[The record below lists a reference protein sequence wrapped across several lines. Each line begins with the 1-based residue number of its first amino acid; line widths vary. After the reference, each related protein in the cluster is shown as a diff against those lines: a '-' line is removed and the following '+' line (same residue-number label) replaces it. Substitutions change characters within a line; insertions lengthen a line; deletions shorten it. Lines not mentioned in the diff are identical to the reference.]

1 MQRRTRN
8 CLSGV
13 ALAAAGTLVAGFL
26 GAVPAFAAVDAS
38 GVVINEV
45 YARGGSANQPFQ
57 NKFVELYN
65 PTNADV
71 SLAGWS
77 IQYRSATSTAPAS
90 GVGALSGTI
99 KSGGYYLIGLNSNGG
114 NGAALPTADASFSVA
129 PSGTNGSL
137 FLAKV
142 PGAINPGNGS
152 VVNNPQVADYV
163 GYGTST
169 NFETAA
175 AAYPGDNAVPGSIV
189 RTGFKDTDDNSKDF
203 TFVSAPTPQ
212 NSGSAGGPVLPVA
225 KTIAQIQGTDVAAS
239 PLVGQAVV
247 TEGIVTADHRIG
259 GYDGIYIQTAGSG
272 GATDATPKASD
283 GVFVYLHGENPAV
296 SIGDKVR
303 VTGLVEEFNGLTQ
316 LRPEKAANVEL
327 VQSAAGLP
335 ALTPLPAA
343 AVGNAAREA
352 FEGMLVA
359 PSGTYKVVSSH
370 NLNRFGELWLNAGA
384 AMPVKST
391 ETQLPGTKAAS
402 DIAAANKASRIL
414 LDDGYSIAVRNSNG
428 TDNPAHPGDQP
439 YFTKATVVR
448 NGDVAAFPASGYV
461 LGFGFNE
468 WRLQPSQ
475 PINDAS
481 PASVKPTF
489 ASLDAAGKVI
499 GNPRPTA
506 APAVGGDITVA
517 AFNVLN
523 YFTTLTSENPEAR
536 GADTAEEFA
545 VQKAKIVKAIN
556 GLDADVVALQEIENS
571 VALGEKPDEALA
583 DLVAGLN
590 AAAGAGTWKYVK
602 TPESLHDPAIT
613 DVITNAII
621 YKPASVKPSGE
632 AQTIIDETVWDIARE
647 PIAQTFKYNKQF
659 VTVVA
664 NHFKSKSGTDPSPQP
679 GQDAFNDER
688 TAQAE
693 SLLAFANE
701 LSEGRKNAVYLVGD
715 FNSYAKEDP
724 IKVFIDAGWSD
735 LVFSKARGQYTYTF
749 DGELGSLD
757 HVIASPAANSRV
769 TKTAVWSINSPEWA
783 GREYWGPAA
792 ETVAEATPFRSSDHD
807 PILVG
812 VGSESVPG
820 KVDIDLVTVNDF
832 HGRIEQ
838 SAPSGGIAALSTAVK
853 QIRAGNPNTVFA
865 AAGDM
870 IGASTFTS
878 FIQNDVPTIEALN
891 AAGLDVSA
899 VGNHEFDQGF
909 ADLTDRVMPMADW
922 EYLGANIRD
931 KDTGAA
937 ALPEYFTQEF
947 DGVTIGFVGA
957 VTDELS
963 SLVSPAGIADI
974 TVEDPTE
981 AINRVADQLSDGN
994 RENGEADIIVAL
1006 VHEGAA
1012 TTDKSSAVDADSR
1025 FGEIVLGVDAN
1036 VDAIVSGHTHLAYNH
1051 VVTSADSEL
1060 FDHAP
1065 MPVISSGQYGE
1076 RFSKMDIQW
1085 DRKTKTFTMKNEI
1098 YSLMDGTTAL
1108 FPDDVAVKPIVDD
1121 AVAVANELGSVVLG
1135 EAEADFGRAVASDP
1149 AGASSFPEN
1158 RGGESTL
1165 GNLVADVQR
1174 WALNVDGTRAVD
1186 ITFMNPGGLRADL
1199 ASGEVTYREAANV
1212 QPFANTLVTVN
1223 LTGAQVKKVL
1233 EEQWQPAGASRPF
1246 LKLGVNKELTY
1257 TYDPTAPAGSHIT
1270 EILLNGE
1277 PIDPASNYLVGANSF
1292 LAAGG
1297 DNFTTLGLGTGRADT
1312 GKIDLE
1318 SMVDYFGVNPEI
1330 APDNA
1335 QRAVGV
1341 DVEGDGVYAPGES
1354 VSVKLSS
1361 LDFSRTEPAAG
1372 TVVVSFGGA
1381 QLDTSPVDRAYTATL
1396 DEIGKATMQFVVPA
1410 GTSGPTRFDITVPST
1425 GTTSSFVLN
1434 VG

>member
-212 NSGSAGGPVLPVA
+212 NSGSAGGPVLPIA

-239 PLVGQAVV
+239 PLVGQTVV

-506 APAVGGDITVA
+506 APTVGGDIKVA

-523 YFTTLTSENPEAR
+523 YFTTFSDDNPDAR
-536 GADTAEEFA
+536 GAANAEEFA
-545 VQKAKIVKAIN
+545 IQKSKIVTAIN
-556 GLDADVVALQEIENS
+556 ALGADVVALQEIENS
-571 VALGEKPDEALA
+571 VKLGEAPDEALA

-590 AAAGAGTWKYVK
+590 AVAGSKVWNYVR
-602 TPESLHDPAIT
+602 TPEALHDAAIT
-613 DVITNAII
+613 DFISNAII
-621 YKPASVKPSGE
+621 YKTASVKPVGE
-632 AQTIIDETVWDIARE
+632 AQTIVDETVWDIARE
-647 PIAQTFKYNKQF
+647 PIAQTFKFDKQF

-664 NHFKSKSGTDPSPQP
+664 NHLKSKSGTDPSPQP

-688 TAQAE
+688 TAQAQ
-693 SLLAFANE
+693 SLLSFANG
-701 LSEGRKNAVYLVGD
+701 LSEGRKTDIYLVGD

-724 IKVFIDAGWSD
+724 IKVFTDAGWTD
-735 LVFSKARGQYTYTF
+735 IVPKKAAGQYTYTF

-757 HVIASPAANSRV
+757 HVIASKSATDKVTAAG
-769 TKTAVWSINSPEWA
+769 VWAINSPEWSA
-783 GREYWGPAA
+783 REYWGNAA
-792 ETVAEATPFRSSDHD
+792 EAGTPFRSSDHD
-807 PILVG
+807 PIVVG
-812 VGSESVPG
+812 VGVESAPATVE
-820 KVDIDLVTVNDF
+820 IDVVTVNDF

-853 QIRAGNPNTVFA
+853 EIRAENPNTVFA

-878 FIQNDVPTIEALN
+878 FIQQDKPTIDALN
-891 AAGLDVSA
+891 AAGLDVSS

-909 ADLTDRVMPMADW
+909 ADLTDRVMPLALWD
-922 EYLGANIRD
+922 YLGANVYD
-931 KDTGAA
+931 KVTGEP
-937 ALPEYFTQEF
+937 ALPEYFIQEF
-947 DGVTIGFVGA
+947 DGVRIGFIGA
-957 VTDELS
+957 VTDELP
-963 SLVSPAGIADI
+963 SLVSPGGIADI
-974 TVEDPTE
+974 TVGDPTE
-981 AINRVADQLSDGN
+981 AANRVAAQLSDGN
-994 RENGEADIIVAL
+994 KKNGEADILILL

-1012 TTDKSSAVDADSR
+1012 TTKIESATDPNSR
-1025 FGEIVLGVDAN
+1025 FGKIVLGTSDE

-1051 VVTSADSEL
+1051 VIDGR
-1060 FDHAP
+1060 
-1065 MPVISSGQYGE
+1065 PVISSGQYGE
-1076 RFSKMDIQW
+1076 KFGKMEIQY
-1085 DRKTKTFTMKNEI
+1085 DRKTKSISKITNEV
-1098 YSLMDGTTAL
+1098 YDLMSGTTPNYA
-1108 FPDDVAVKPIVDD
+1108 DDPAVKSIVD
-1121 AVAVANELGSVVLG
+1121 AAKVVADELGNVELG
-1135 EAEADFGRAVASDP
+1135 QAAGDFNRAAFAP
-1149 AGASSFPEN
+1149 IAGATTYPEN

-1165 GNLVADVQR
+1165 GNFVADVQL
-1174 WALNVDGTRAVD
+1174 WSLNEDGTRDVD
-1186 ITFMNPGGLRADL
+1186 IAFMNPGGLRANIE
-1199 ASGEVTYREAANV
+1199 SGPVTYREAAAV
-1212 QPFANTLVTVN
+1212 QPFANTLVTMN
-1223 LTGAQVKKVL
+1223 LSGAQVKSVL

-1246 LKLGVNKELTY
+1246 LKLGVNAGLEY
-1257 TYDPTAPAGSHIT
+1257 TYDPAAAKGSHIT
-1270 EILLNGE
+1270 EILLNGV
-1277 PIDPASNYLVGANSF
+1277 PIDPAATYSVGVNSF
-1292 LAAGG
+1292 LSTGG
-1297 DNFTTLGLGTGRADT
+1297 DNFTTLNAGTAKADS
-1312 GKIDLE
+1312 GKVDLE
-1318 SMVDYFGVNPEI
+1318 SMVDWFTAHGT
-1330 APDNA
+1330 ATADFA

-1341 DVEGDGVYAPGES
+1341 S
-1354 VSVKLSS
+1354 VSNDGNGYDVGDQVTVKLSS
-1361 LDFSRTEPAAG
+1361 LDFSTTEPAAG
-1372 TVVVSFGGA
+1372 TVSISFGGVELGNA
-1381 QLDTSPVDRAYTATL
+1381 AVNRAFTPTV
-1396 DEIGKATMQFVVPA
+1396 DEIGTATVVITIPA
-1410 GTSGPTRFDITVPST
+1410 GASGATRFDIGVPST
-1425 GTTSSFVLN
+1425 GTTSSFVLP
-1434 VG
+1434 VD

>member
-1 MQRRTRN
+1 MQRLTRN
-8 CLSGV
+8 CLSAV
-13 ALAAAGTLVAGFL
+13 ALAAAGTLVAGVL
-26 GAVPAFAAVDAS
+26 GAAPAFAAVDGS

-77 IQYRSATSTAPAS
+77 IQYRSATSTGASS

-114 NGAALPTADASFSVA
+114 TGAALPTPDASFSVA
-129 PSGTNGSL
+129 PSGTTGSL
-137 FLAKV
+137 FLAKTAS
-142 PGAINPGNGS
+142 AINPGTGS
-152 VVNNPQVADYV
+152 IVNNAQVADYV
-163 GYGTST
+163 GYGGSL

-175 AAYPGDNAVPGSIV
+175 AAYPGANSDPGSIV

-203 TFVSAPTPQ
+203 SFTATPTPQ
-212 NSGSAGGPVLPVA
+212 NSGSPGGPVLPVA
-225 KTIAQIQGTDVAAS
+225 KTIAQVQGTDVAAS
-239 PLVGQAVV
+239 PLVGQAVIV
-247 TEGIVTADHRIG
+247 EGVVTADHRVG
-259 GYDGIYIQTAGSG
+259 GYEGIYIQTPGPD
-272 GATDATPKASD
+272 TTPKASD

-303 VTGLVEEFNGLTQ
+303 VTGVVEEFNGQTQ
-316 LRPEKAANVEL
+316 IKPTAAADVEL
-327 VQSAAGLP
+327 VQAGVGVPAPTKLP
-335 ALTPLPAA
+335 AT
-343 AVGNAAREA
+343 AVGNTAREV
-352 FEGMLVA
+352 FEGMLVV
-359 PSGTYKVVSSH
+359 PDGTYKVISSH

-384 AMPVKST
+384 TMPVKST
-391 ETQLPGTKAAS
+391 ETQLPGSKGAS
-402 DIAAANKASRIL
+402 DVAAANKASRIL

-439 YFTKATVVR
+439 YFTKGTVVR
-448 NGDVAAFPASGYV
+448 NGDVAKFPTTGYV
-461 LGFGFNE
+461 LGWGFNE
-468 WRLQPSQ
+468 WRLQPTQ

-481 PASVKPTF
+481 AASTKPTF
-489 ASLDAAGKVI
+489 TPTNL
-499 GNPRPTA
+499 RPTT

-517 AFNVLN
+517 SFNVLN

-590 AAAGAGTWKYVK
+590 AAAGAGTWKYVT
-602 TPESLHDPAIT
+602 TPEALHDPAIT

-632 AQTIIDETVWDIARE
+632 AQTIVDETVWDIARE
-647 PIAQTFKYNKQF
+647 PIAQTFKHGKQF
-659 VTVVA
+659 VTVIA

-688 TAQAE
+688 TKQAE

-724 IKVFIDAGWSD
+724 IKVFTDAGWND
-735 LVFSKARGQYTYTF
+735 LLFSKARGQYTYTF

-757 HVIASPAANSRV
+757 HVIASPAASDRV
-769 TKTAVWSINSPEWA
+769 TKAAVWSINSPEWA

-792 ETVAEATPFRSSDHD
+792 ETVAEASVFRSSDHD

-812 VGSESVPG
+812 VGSEGVPG

-838 SAPSGGIAALSTAVK
+838 SAPSGGIAALSSAVK
-853 QIRAGNPNTVFA
+853 QIRAENPNTVFA

-878 FIQNDVPTIEALN
+878 FIQQDKPTILALN
-891 AAGLDVSA
+891 EAGLDVSA

-909 ADLTDRVMPMADW
+909 ADLTDRVMPLALW
-922 EYLGANIRD
+922 EYLGANVYD
-931 KDTGAA
+931 KETGKP
-937 ALPEYFTQEF
+937 ALPEYYTETF
-947 DGVTIGFVGA
+947 DGVTIGFIGA
-957 VTDELS
+957 VTDELP
-963 SLVSPAGIADI
+963 SLVSPAGIEDI
-974 TVEDPTE
+974 TVGDPTE
-981 AINRVADQLSDGN
+981 AVNRVANQLSDGKKQ
-994 RENGEADIIVAL
+994 NGEADIVVLL

-1012 TTDKSSAVDADSR
+1012 TTDVASATDPESR
-1025 FGEIVLGVDAN
+1025 FGEIVLGANKN

-1051 VVTSADSEL
+1051 VIDGR
-1060 FDHAP
+1060 
-1065 MPVISSGQYGE
+1065 PVISSGQYGE
-1076 RFSKMDIQW
+1076 RFSRMDIQY
-1085 DRKTKTFTMKNEI
+1085 DRAKKTFTMKNEI
-1098 YSLMDGTTAL
+1098 FSLMDGTTAL
-1108 FPDDVAVKPIVDD
+1108 YPNDPAVQPIVDE
-1121 AVAVANELGSVVLG
+1121 AVKVADQLGSVVLG
-1135 EAEADFGRAVASDP
+1135 EANADFGRAVASNPD
-1149 AGASSFPEN
+1149 GASSFPEN

-1165 GNLVADVQR
+1165 GNLVADVQQ
-1174 WALNVDGTRAVD
+1174 WALNADGTRAVD

-1199 ASGEVTYREAANV
+1199 AAGEVTYREAANV
-1212 QPFANTLVTVN
+1212 QPFANTLVTVT

-1246 LKLGVNKELTY
+1246 LKLGVNKELAY

-1277 PIDPASNYLVGANSF
+1277 PIDPAANYLVGANSF

-1297 DNFTTLGLGTGRADT
+1297 DNFTTLGQGTGRADT

-1318 SMVDYFGVNPEI
+1318 SMVDYFEVNPEI
-1330 APDNA
+1330 SPDNA

-1341 DVEGDGVYAPGES
+1341 HVDGDGTYAPGES
-1354 VSVKLSS
+1354 VTVQLSS
-1361 LDFSRTEPAAG
+1361 LDFSRNEPAAG
-1372 TVVVSFGGA
+1372 TVVVSFDGT
-1381 QLDTSPVDRAYTATL
+1381 QLTTAAVNRAYTPTV
-1396 DEIGKATMQFVVPA
+1396 DEIGKATVTFTVPA
-1410 GTSGPTRFDITVPST
+1410 GLSGVQRFDIAVPTT
-1425 GTTSSFVLN
+1425 GTVSSFTLN

>member
-1 MQRRTRN
+1 MQRLTRN
-8 CLSGV
+8 CLSAV
-13 ALAAAGTLVAGFL
+13 ALAAAGTLVAGVL
-26 GAVPAFAAVDAS
+26 GAAPAFAAVDGS

-77 IQYRSATSTAPAS
+77 IQYRSATSTGASS

-99 KSGGYYLIGLNSNGG
+99 KSGGYYLISLNSNGG
-114 NGAALPTADASFSVA
+114 TGAALPAADATFSIA

-137 FLAKV
+137 FLAKTA
-142 PGAINPGNGS
+142 GAINPGTGS
-152 VVNNPQVADYV
+152 ITGNAQVADYV
-163 GYGTST
+163 GYGTSA

-203 TFVSAPTPQ
+203 SFASTPTPQ
-212 NSGSAGGPVLPVA
+212 NSGSPGGPVLPVA
-225 KTIAQIQGTDVAAS
+225 KTIAQVQGTDVATS
-239 PLVGQAVV
+239 PLVGQAVIV
-247 TEGIVTADHRIG
+247 EGVVTADHRVG
-259 GYDGIYIQTAGSG
+259 GYEGIYIQTPGPD
-272 GATDATPKASD
+272 TTPKASD

-303 VTGLVEEFNGLTQ
+303 VTGVVEEFNGQTQ
-316 LRPEKAANVEL
+316 VRPATAADVVL
-327 VQSAAGLP
+327 VQAGVGVPAPTKLP
-335 ALTPLPAA
+335 AT
-343 AVGNAAREA
+343 AVGNTAREV
-352 FEGMLVA
+352 FEGMLVV
-359 PSGTYKVVSSH
+359 PDGTYKVISSH

-384 AMPVKST
+384 TMPVKST
-391 ETQLPGTKAAS
+391 ETQLPGSKGAS
-402 DIAAANKASRIL
+402 DVAAANKASRIL

-439 YFTKATVVR
+439 YFTKGTVVR
-448 NGDVAAFPASGYV
+448 NGDVAKFPTTGYV
-461 LGFGFNE
+461 LGWGFNE
-468 WRLQPSQ
+468 WRLQPTQ

-481 PASVKPTF
+481 PASTKPTF
-489 ASLDAAGKVI
+489 ASLDSAGKVI

-517 AFNVLN
+517 SFNVLN

-602 TPESLHDPAIT
+602 TPEALHDPAIT

-647 PIAQTFKYNKQF
+647 PIAQTFKHGKQF
-659 VTVVA
+659 VTVIA
-664 NHFKSKSGTDPSPQP
+664 NHFKSKSGSDPTPEP

-688 TAQAE
+688 KKQAE

-724 IKVFIDAGWSD
+724 IKVFTDAGWND
-735 LVFSKARGQYTYTF
+735 LLFSKARGQYTYTF

-757 HVIASPAANSRV
+757 HVIASPAASDRV
-769 TKTAVWSINSPEWA
+769 TKAAVWSINSPEWA

-792 ETVAEATPFRSSDHD
+792 ETVAEASVFRSSDHD

-812 VGSESVPG
+812 VGSEGVPG

-838 SAPSGGIAALSTAVK
+838 SAPSGGIAALSSAVK
-853 QIRAGNPNTVFA
+853 QIRAENPNTVFA

-878 FIQNDVPTIEALN
+878 FIQQDKPTILALN
-891 AAGLDVSA
+891 EAGLDVSA

-909 ADLTDRVMPMADW
+909 ADLTDRVMPLALW
-922 EYLGANIRD
+922 EYLGANVYD
-931 KDTGAA
+931 KETGKP
-937 ALPEYFTQEF
+937 ALPEYYTETF
-947 DGVTIGFVGA
+947 DGVTIGFIGA
-957 VTDELS
+957 VTDELP
-963 SLVSPAGIADI
+963 SLVSPAGIEDI
-974 TVEDPTE
+974 TVGDPTE
-981 AINRVADQLSDGN
+981 AVNRVANQLSDGKKQ
-994 RENGEADIIVAL
+994 NGEADIVVLL

-1012 TTDKSSAVDADSR
+1012 TTDVAAATDPESR
-1025 FGEIVLGVDAN
+1025 FGEIVLGANKN

-1051 VVTSADSEL
+1051 VIDGR
-1060 FDHAP
+1060 
-1065 MPVISSGQYGE
+1065 PVISSGQYGE
-1076 RFSKMDIQW
+1076 RFSRMDIQY
-1085 DRKTKTFTMKNEI
+1085 DRAKKTFTMKNEI

-1108 FPDDVAVKPIVDD
+1108 YPNDPAVQKIVDD
-1121 AVAVANELGSVVLG
+1121 AVKVADELGSVVLG
-1135 EAEADFGRAVASDP
+1135 EANADFGRAVASNPD
-1149 AGASSFPEN
+1149 GASSFPEN

-1165 GNLVADVQR
+1165 GNLVADVQQ
-1174 WALNVDGTRAVD
+1174 WALNADGTRAVD

-1199 ASGEVTYREAANV
+1199 AAGEVTYREAANV
-1212 QPFANTLVTVN
+1212 QPFANTLVTVT

-1233 EEQWQPAGASRPF
+1233 EEQWQPTGASRPF
-1246 LKLGVNKELTY
+1246 LKLGVNKELAY

-1277 PIDPASNYLVGANSF
+1277 PIDPAANYLVGANSF

-1297 DNFTTLGLGTGRADT
+1297 DNFTTLGQGTGRADT

-1318 SMVDYFGVNPEI
+1318 SMVDYFEVNPEI
-1330 APDNA
+1330 SPDNA

-1341 DVEGDGVYAPGES
+1341 HVDGDGTYAPGET
-1354 VSVKLSS
+1354 VTVQLSS
-1361 LDFSRTEPAAG
+1361 LDFSRNEPAAG
-1372 TVVVSFGGA
+1372 TVVVSFDGT
-1381 QLDTSPVDRAYTATL
+1381 QLTTAAVNRAYTPTV
-1396 DEIGKATMQFVVPA
+1396 DEIGKATVTFTVPA
-1410 GTSGPTRFDITVPST
+1410 GLSGAQRFDIAVPST
-1425 GTTSSFVLN
+1425 GTASSFTLN
-1434 VG
+1434 IG

>member
-1 MQRRTRN
+1 MQRLTRN
-8 CLSGV
+8 CLSAV

-26 GAVPAFAAVDAS
+26 GAAPAVAAVDGS

-77 IQYRSATSTAPAS
+77 IQYRSATSTGASS

-114 NGAALPTADASFSVA
+114 TGAALPTADATFSIA

-152 VVNNPQVADYV
+152 VVGNAQVADYV
-163 GYGTST
+163 GYGTSL

-175 AAYPGDNAVPGSIV
+175 AAYQGDNTVPGSIV

-203 TFVSAPTPQ
+203 SFASTPTPQ
-212 NSGSAGGPVLPVA
+212 NSGSPGGPVLPVA
-225 KTIAQIQGTDVAAS
+225 KTIAQIQGTAAASS

-247 TEGIVTADHRIG
+247 TEGVVTADHRVG
-259 GYDGIYIQTAGSG
+259 GYDGIYIQTPGPD
-272 GATDATPKASD
+272 TTPNASD

-296 SIGDKVR
+296 AIGDKVR
-303 VTGLVEEFNGLTQ
+303 VTGVVEEFNGQTQ
-316 LRPEKAANVEL
+316 VKPEKAENVEL
-327 VQSAAGLP
+327 VQAGAGVPAVTQLP
-335 ALTPLPAA
+335 AT
-343 AVGNAAREA
+343 AVGNTAREA

-359 PSGTYKVVSSH
+359 PSGTYKVISSH

-384 AMPVKST
+384 NLPVKST
-391 ETQLPGTKAAS
+391 ETQRPATPAA
-402 DIAAANKASRIL
+402 DAIAAANKASRIL

-439 YFTKATVVR
+439 YFTKGTVVR
-448 NGDVAAFPASGYV
+448 NGDVVKFPTGGYV
-461 LGFGFNE
+461 LGWGFNE
-468 WRLQPSQ
+468 WRLQPTQ

-481 PASVKPTF
+481 PASTKPTF
-489 ASLDAAGKVI
+489 TPTNL
-499 GNPRPTA
+499 RPTA

-523 YFTTLTSENPEAR
+523 YFTTLTSQNPEAR

-647 PIAQTFKYNKQF
+647 PIAQTFKHGKQF
-659 VTVVA
+659 VTVIA

-693 SLLAFANE
+693 SLLDFANE
-701 LSEGRKNAVYLVGD
+701 LSEGRKNAIYLVGD

-724 IKVFIDAGWSD
+724 IKVFTDAGWND

-757 HVIASPAANSRV
+757 HVIASPAASDRV
-769 TKTAVWSINSPEWA
+769 TKAAVWSINSPEWA

-792 ETVAEATPFRSSDHD
+792 ETVAEATEFRSSDHD

-812 VGSESVPG
+812 VGSEGVPG
-820 KVDIDLVTVNDF
+820 TVDIDLVTVNDF

-838 SAPSGGIAALSTAVK
+838 SAPSGGIAALSSAVK
-853 QIRAGNPNTVFA
+853 QIRAENPNTVFA

-878 FIQNDVPTIEALN
+878 FIQQDTPTIEALN

-909 ADLTDRVMPMADW
+909 ADLTDRVMPLALW
-922 EYLGANIRD
+922 EYLGANVYD
-931 KDTGAA
+931 KETGKP
-937 ALPEYFTQEF
+937 ALPEYYTETF
-947 DGVTIGFVGA
+947 DGVTIGFIGA
-957 VTDELS
+957 VTDELP
-963 SLVSPAGIADI
+963 SLVSPAGIEDI
-974 TVEDPTE
+974 TVGDPTE
-981 AINRVADQLSDGN
+981 AANRVAAQLSDGKKQ
-994 RENGEADIIVAL
+994 NGEADIVVLL

-1012 TTDKSSAVDADSR
+1012 TTEKVSALDPESR
-1025 FGEIVLGVDAN
+1025 FGKIVLGVNKN

-1051 VVTSADSEL
+1051 VITSDDSAE

-1076 RFSKMDIQW
+1076 RFSRMDIQYN
-1085 DRKTKTFTMKNEI
+1085 RAKKSFTMTNEI
-1098 YSLMDGTTAL
+1098 YSLMDGTTPLYPAD
-1108 FPDDVAVKPIVDD
+1108 PEVQPIVDE
-1121 AVAVANELGSVVLG
+1121 AVEVANELGSVVLG
-1135 EAEADFGRAVASDP
+1135 TASADFGRAVASNPD
-1149 AGASSFPEN
+1149 GASSFPEN

-1165 GNLVADVQR
+1165 GNLVADVQQ
-1174 WALNVDGTRAVD
+1174 WALNADGTRAVD

-1233 EEQWQPAGASRPF
+1233 EEQWQPTGASRPF

-1277 PIDPASNYLVGANSF
+1277 PIDPAATYLVGANSF

-1297 DNFTTLGLGTGRADT
+1297 DNFFTLGQGTGRADT

-1318 SMVDYFGVNPEI
+1318 SMVDYFEVNPV
-1330 APDNA
+1330 ATPDNA

-1341 DVEGDGVYAPGES
+1341 DVVGDGVYAPGES
-1354 VSVKLSS
+1354 VTVQLSS
-1361 LDFSRTEPAAG
+1361 LDFSRNEPAAG
-1372 TVVVSFGGA
+1372 TVVVSQGGT
-1381 QLDTSPVDRAYTATL
+1381 QLTTAAVNRAYTPTV
-1396 DEIGKATMQFVVPA
+1396 DEIGKATVTFTIPA
-1410 GTSGPTRFDITVPST
+1410 GASGPTVFDIAVAAT
-1425 GTTSSFVLN
+1425 GTASSFTLN